1 MIYISMMNKILV
13 FIAILILSFFQPE
26 NNQFINLTEKVI
38 VSGCKR
44 LNQTISG
51 RDEIHCKGS
60 RNFNTARDRWWFI
73 AASNCESAKGLSL
86 YYKFL
91 MTNGPKDDIL
101 HHHFSA
107 DEFYLLPILLTASV
121 IHMLILFMSL
131 WSAIVLKARH
141 LFHATY
147 KLYLMLIFLHVSR
160 FCLFVTK
167 AILIQYHGGRRWHFA
182 LQDVSRRQSCHLSTT
197 SHPRF

>member
-1 MIYISMMNKILV
+1 MWWTRYVLD
-13 FIAILILSFFQPE
+13 FIAIPKLFFQPE
-26 NNQFINLTEKVI
+26 NNQFINLTQKVI
-38 VSGCKR
+38 VSGCQR
-44 LNQTISG
+44 LNNTLG
-51 RDEIHCKGS
+51 GKVEIHCRGS

-73 AASNCESAKGLSL
+73 AASNCESAKGISL

-147 KLYLMLIFLHVSR
+147 KLYLMLIFLHVSA
-160 FCLFVTK
+160 FW
-167 AILIQYHGGRRWHFA
+167 I
-182 LQDVSRRQSCHLSTT
+182 
-197 SHPRF
+197 

>member
-1 MIYISMMNKILV
+1 MFFHIHPISLV
-13 FIAILILSFFQPE
+13 LKSSIDFAFFMSGSKIAILKLILSFFQPE

-51 RDEIHCKGS
+51 RDEIHCRGS

-73 AASNCESAKGLSL
+73 AASNCESAKGISL

-147 KLYLMLIFLHVSR
+147 KLYLMLIFLHVSK
-160 FCLFVTK
+160 F
-167 AILIQYHGGRRWHFA
+167 
-182 LQDVSRRQSCHLSTT
+182 
-197 SHPRF
+197 